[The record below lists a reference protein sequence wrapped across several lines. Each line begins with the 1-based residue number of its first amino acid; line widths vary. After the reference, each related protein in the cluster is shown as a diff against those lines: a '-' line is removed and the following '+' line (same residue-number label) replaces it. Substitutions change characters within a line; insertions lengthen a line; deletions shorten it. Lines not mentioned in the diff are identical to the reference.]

1 MHSLIDSKGVVYEYK
16 SDQWFV
22 MLGFVDADINI
33 SIMFLYWDFDRNIH
47 HKRVS
52 FGGTYD
58 FLDFC

>member
-33 SIMFLYWDFDRNIH
+33 SIMFFYRDLDRNIH

-52 FGGTYD
+52 WRGTYD